1 MGEAQS
7 TLTPVFTPVV
17 FPSAG
22 WPKILIY
29 YSYVNDRLLAGLL
42 EAGVLLCIK
51 LRRTSQPKLTRRV
64 YTLFFICQD
73 FLTMCTCSLPFLIY
87 IEPFGDYYMSCHIDA
102 IMRKLDRAP

>member
-7 TLTPVFTPVV
+7 TLTSVFTPVV

-42 EAGVLLCIK
+42 KRASTEADKASLYPVFHLSRLSDNVYMQSPFSHVYRAILGLLY
-51 LRRTSQPKLTRRV
+51 V
-64 YTLFFICQD
+64 
-73 FLTMCTCSLPFLIY
+73 
-87 IEPFGDYYMSCHIDA
+87 MSY
-102 IMRKLDRAP
+102 